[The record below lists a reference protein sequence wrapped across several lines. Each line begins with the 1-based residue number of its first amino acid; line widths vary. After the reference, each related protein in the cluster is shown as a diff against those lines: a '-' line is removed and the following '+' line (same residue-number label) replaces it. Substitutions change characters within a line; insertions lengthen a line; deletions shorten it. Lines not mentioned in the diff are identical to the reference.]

1 MYHISGVA
9 DTGKDRSSFGA
20 LEVVQRRF
28 GNEGFQRRPVAGLEA
43 LADG

>member
-20 LEVVQRRF
+20 LEVVECCF
-28 GNEGFQRRPVAGLEA
+28 GNERFQRCPITGLET